1 MHESEIAL
9 FFLQIAVM
17 LAVGFLCGQGMRK
30 IGQPAVLGELIGGIL
45 LGPSVFGLLF
55 RQGYASLFPS
65 TGMTSELRD
74 GVVRIGMMFFLFI
87 AGLEIDLD
95 RVRRNGRAS
104 FSTSLLGMAVPFA
117 LGAGSVL
124 LLPGL
129 WGHPAEAVRA
139 FAIFVGAALSISA
152 LPVIVRILLDLNLLE
167 TREGT
172 VTVTSA
178 VIDDLT
184 GWSLFAFSLGLLAPA
199 SQGRPPWLSLV
210 LVLLLAAGMV
220 ALGRFAGARFFEWTR
235 ALVGEAGGLLAVVS
249 ILVLLGAFLAQ
260 IAGVHAVFGAFLVGV
275 ALGPSLK
282 HTPCASVVIRQFALS
297 FFAPL
302 YFVSVGLKAD
312 FIRGFDPVLVAVVL
326 VIASAGKILG
336 AGAGA
341 LLGGMKLREAGAVAV
356 GLNARGAMEIILA
369 GVALSAGII
378 DQRIF
383 VALIFMTVVTTLASG
398 PLFKRLCTPGEAP
411 PGDPRDACARAI
423 SRPST

>member
-1 MHESEIAL
+1 M
-9 FFLQIAVM
+9 AVM
-17 LAVGFLCGQGMRK
+17 LATGFLCGLGMRK

-45 LGPSVFGLLF
+45 LGPSVFGMIF
-55 RQGYASLFPS
+55 RPGFAALFPAS
-65 TGMTSELRD
+65 GITSELRD

-95 RVRRNGRAS
+95 KVRRSGRAS
-104 FSTSLLGMAVPFA
+104 LYTSLLGMAVPFA

-124 LLPGL
+124 LFPGL

-139 FAIFVGAALSISA
+139 FAVFIGAALSISA
-152 LPVIVRILLDLNLLE
+152 LPVIVRILMDLRLLD

-184 GWSLFAFSLGLLAPA
+184 GWSLFAFSLGILAPD
-199 SQGRPPWLSLV
+199 SLGRPPWLSLV
-210 LVLLLAAGMV
+210 LVTVLAAGVV

-235 ALVGEAGGLLAVVS
+235 ALLGEAGGLLAVVS
-249 ILVLLGAFLAQ
+249 ILVLIGAIMAQ
-260 IAGVHAVFGAFLVGV
+260 VAGVHAVFGAFLVGV
-275 ALGPSLK
+275 ALGPSLR
-282 HTPCASVVIRQFALS
+282 HTPCASVVIREFALS

-312 FIRGFDPVLVAVVL
+312 FVHGFDPVLAAVVL
-326 VIASAGKILG
+326 LIAASGKILG

-383 VALIFMTVVTTLASG
+383 VALIVMTLVTTMASG
-398 PLFKRLCTPGEAP
+398 PLFKRLCGARQAP
-411 PGDPRDACARAI
+411 PGCPGDACAG
-423 SRPST
+423 ST